1 MGTAHNPAA
10 QTYKWAQE
18 SSGPVSYDITTAPPR
33 TFLKESD
40 MNHYEAKQADRKV
53 RLEARAVQA
62 EAQAATTYDR
72 AKQMGEAIPFGQ
84 PILVGHHS
92 EGRDRNYR
100 QRIHDT
106 FGKAFDLQKKADHYV
121 KKAAAVGDGGV
132 SSDDPDA
139 MKKLMHQVEQLT
151 ANQERMKK
159 SNQVIRKYKDNPE
172 GQHNALLVLGYS
184 KDSAQKLLTPDFA
197 GRVGFPSYALTNNNA
212 NIRRIQQRI
221 KQLQANQERETVS
234 VQGAGYEYA
243 EDVEE
248 NRAMFIFEVKPAK
261 ATRDMLKRHGF
272 RWSPTRGAW
281 VRQLNNAAVWQAKAA
296 MRILDEQADQ

>member
-1 MGTAHNPAA
+1 
-10 QTYKWAQE
+10 
-18 SSGPVSYDITTAPPR
+18 
-33 TFLKESD
+33 
-40 MNHYEAKQADRKV
+40 MNHFEAKQANRKAK
-53 RLEARAVQA
+53 LEARAAQA

-100 QRIHDT
+100 QRIHNA
-106 FGKAFDLQKKADHYV
+106 FGKAFELQEKADHYV

-139 MKKLMHQVEQLT
+139 IAKLMGQVEQLT

-159 SNQVIRKYKDNPE
+159 INQVIRKHKGDAE
-172 GQHNALLVLGYS
+172 GQRRALLGLGCS
-184 KDSAQKLLTPDFA
+184 EESAQQLIKPDYA
-197 GRVGFPSYALTNNNA
+197 GRLGFPSYALTNNNA

-221 KQLQANQERETVS
+221 KQLQANQEREPIRI
-234 VQGAGYEYA
+234 QGTGYAYA

-248 NRAMFIFEVKPAK
+248 NRVTFMFEGKPEK
-261 ATRDMLKRHGF
+261 ATREILKRHGF

-281 VRQLNNAAVWQAKAA
+281 VRQLNNAAIWQAKAV
-296 MRILDEQADQ
+296 MQLLNGSTDN

>member
-1 MGTAHNPAA
+1 
-10 QTYKWAQE
+10 
-18 SSGPVSYDITTAPPR
+18 
-33 TFLKESD
+33 

-139 MKKLMHQVEQLT
+139 IAKLMRQVEQLT

-159 SNQVIRKYKDNPE
+159 INQVIRKHKGDAE
-172 GQHNALLVLGYS
+172 GQRRAFLELGHS
-184 KDSAQKLLTPDFA
+184 EESAQQLVTPDYA

-221 KQLQANQERETVS
+221 KQLQANQEREPVS
-234 VQGAGYEYA
+234 IQGKGYAYA

-248 NRAMFIFEVKPAK
+248 NRVMFMFEGKPER
-261 ATRDMLKRHGF
+261 ATREILKRHGF

-281 VRQLNNAAVWQAKAA
+281 VRQLNNAAIWQAKAV
-296 MRILDEQADQ
+296 MQLLNESTDS

>member
-1 MGTAHNPAA
+1 M
-10 QTYKWAQE
+10 
-18 SSGPVSYDITTAPPR
+18 
-33 TFLKESD
+33 
-40 MNHYEAKQADRKV
+40 
-53 RLEARAVQA
+53 QA

-100 QRIHDT
+100 QRIHNT
-106 FGKAFDLQKKADHYV
+106 YGKAFDLQKKADHYV

-139 MKKLMHQVEQLT
+139 IAKLMGQVEQLT
-151 ANQERMKK
+151 SNQEHMKK
-159 SNQVIRKYKDNPE
+159 INQVIRKHKGDAE
-172 GQHNALLVLGYS
+172 GQRRALLGLGCS
-184 KDSAQKLLTPDFA
+184 EESAQTQITPDYA

-221 KQLQANQERETVS
+221 KQLQANQERAPVS
-234 VQGAGYEYA
+234 IQGIGYAYA
-243 EDVEE
+243 EDVEG
-248 NRAMFIFEVKPAK
+248 NRVMFMFEGKPEK
-261 ATRDMLKRHGF
+261 STREMLKRNGF

-281 VRQLNNAAVWQAKAA
+281 VRQLNNAAIWQAKAV
-296 MRILDEQADQ
+296 MQLLNGSTDN